1 MFKAR
6 ICGWIGLLPLFM
18 LSLPVQAELR
28 CVANTVDIE
37 PFFSAATAEDKQQ
50 VEQAINSSVNL
61 VPFGLSAS
69 DWKVHRG
76 DLVVEGNI
84 ESNQKL
90 IVLGN
95 LTVKGNISTFS
106 LSNPWVILG
115 NVTATNIVTDS
126 PLLITGSINASGLV
140 FIDSYYDNPS
150 SIKGSINAR
159 GIFINDIIAPVVAS
173 STNSEFMVRASDK
186 NDTENVKKALM
197 IINPDAYYWGLINDE
212 DALKEIFKRSNIRMA
227 GNVCN
232 QMKKEALFRPKPS
245 PELVQELQMLD
256 EGNVAAFEGRDIATF
271 DLAIMRTLPRLK
283 GISANLRKQLINSN
297 DEQTIESMAR
307 YMPDNE
313 ILELT
318 DQQLGYQPVVLGLL
332 DREPLSVEIMTRMS
346 RLPDGVGPLNLALRE
361 NLPLDIVM
369 TLAKRDWD
377 MIIQELYK
385 DAWLLP
391 ESIIDGYIRS
401 DDSSIRQVGAG
412 GQLTYN
418 QAMQLANDSSNNVV
432 TSLAFK
438 LAEMKHH
445 GQLLRMTPQESDKVA
460 AYLYQKFENDDD
472 LIRVLFLALPDNLQF
487 NFVKRMEK
495 KSPAYFCCRDMQ
507 VIHSDAALQRLLT
520 RFNDPEGWSNL
531 AKNQYLSTSMKQK
544 IWQRALSHRK
554 NNPKA
559 DSAAYETSADMIL
572 SELISHGEVDDQML
586 LNATALIRLEDWDFL
601 ESALVSWDNLP
612 AVVLKELQQNTPRND
627 IWAKFFLR
635 QENSSRAQVDEALRV
650 YYALDPDALAQLD
663 VLAKQ
668 PDRIWWSTL
677 AKSNLTFFKFGAL
690 NNRHTPPAVLAAEI
704 DPEWWIVAMNN
715 PRFPVDVLKA
725 RLKRD
730 PLLALWHRL
739 RGLFFINSYVKGR
752 YLTHDRQ
759 RVASFNNDP
768 LITRAI
774 AVNILLDLYK
784 TSERIIRDAAA
795 ITLPTQLLISGDD
808 YVVHRQPQI
817 DFYQRLR
824 SPLKELHLLPGF
836 YHDTLGEENRAQAFE
851 KMQSFISRLY
861 ANKSQKFDYQHE
873 DRTGPSADRWR
884 LLSGGPVPLSPVDL
898 AYRFM
903 RKAMKLF
910 GAHSAGLHLG
920 MSTGFDSGS
929 SLDYVYQNQP
939 QGSNA
944 FGRLIDKIYLN
955 SVGWRGIR
963 QRKTHLQILIKQAVA
978 DLHAKG
984 LAVRVVDIA
993 AGHGRYVLNALAN
1006 EPAVSDILL
1015 RDYSELNVAQGQAM
1029 IAQRGMSGRVRFEQG
1044 DAFNPEEL
1052 SALTPRPTLAIVS
1065 GLYELFP
1072 ENEQVKNSLAGLAN
1086 AIEPGGILIYTGQPW
1101 HPQLEMIAGVLTS
1114 HKDGKPWVMRVRS
1127 QGEMDSLV
1135 RDAGFDKCTQR
1146 IDEWGIFT
1154 VSMAVRR
1161 DN

>member
-28 CVANTVDIE
+28 CVANAVDIE
-37 PFFSAATAEDKQQ
+37 QFFSAATAEDKQQ

-69 DWKVHRG
+69 NWKVHRG

-115 NVTATNIVTDS
+115 NVTATNIVADS

-150 SIKGSINAR
+150 TIKGSVNAR

-186 NDTENVKKALM
+186 HDTENVKKALM
-197 IINPDAYYWGLINDE
+197 IINPDAYHWGLINDE

-445 GQLLRMTPQESDKVA
+445 GQLLRMTAQESDKVA
-460 AYLYQKFENDDD
+460 VYLYQKFENDDD

-507 VIHSDAALQRLLT
+507 IIHSDAALQRLLT

-531 AKNQYLSTSMKQK
+531 AKNQYLSTAMKQK

-572 SELISHGEVDDQML
+572 SELISYGEVDDQML
-586 LNATALIRLEDWDFL
+586 LNATSLIRSEDWDFL
-601 ESALVSWDNLP
+601 ESALISWDNLP

-730 PLLALWHRL
+730 PLLALEL
-739 RGLFFINSYVKGR
+739 VNPELDLV
-752 YLTHDRQ
+752 RQ
-759 RVASFNNDP
+759 LALNGK
-768 LITRAI
+768 TRAI
-774 AVNILLDLYK
+774 R
-784 TSERIIRDAAA
+784 E
-795 ITLPTQLLISGDD
+795 
-808 YVVHRQPQI
+808 
-817 DFYQRLR
+817 
-824 SPLKELHLLPGF
+824 
-836 YHDTLGEENRAQAFE
+836 QA
-851 KMQSFISRLY
+851 
-861 ANKSQKFDYQHE
+861 
-873 DRTGPSADRWR
+873 
-884 LLSGGPVPLSPVDL
+884 
-898 AYRFM
+898 M
-903 RKAMKLF
+903 RK
-910 GAHSAGLHLG
+910 
-920 MSTGFDSGS
+920 
-929 SLDYVYQNQP
+929 LD
-939 QGSNA
+939 
-944 FGRLIDKIYLN
+944 
-955 SVGWRGIR
+955 
-963 QRKTHLQILIKQAVA
+963 
-978 DLHAKG
+978 
-984 LAVRVVDIA
+984 
-993 AGHGRYVLNALAN
+993 
-1006 EPAVSDILL
+1006 
-1015 RDYSELNVAQGQAM
+1015 EL
-1029 IAQRGMSGRVRFEQG
+1029 
-1044 DAFNPEEL
+1044 
-1052 SALTPRPTLAIVS
+1052 
-1065 GLYELFP
+1065 Y
-1072 ENEQVKNSLAGLAN
+1072 
-1086 AIEPGGILIYTGQPW
+1086 
-1101 HPQLEMIAGVLTS
+1101 
-1114 HKDGKPWVMRVRS
+1114 
-1127 QGEMDSLV
+1127 
-1135 RDAGFDKCTQR
+1135 
-1146 IDEWGIFT
+1146 
-1154 VSMAVRR
+1154 
-1161 DN
+1161 

>member
-6 ICGWIGLLPLFM
+6 ICGWIGLLPLFI

-28 CVANTVDIE
+28 CVANAVDIE

-61 VPFGLSAS
+61 VPVGLSAP

-76 DLVVEGNI
+76 NLVVEGNI
-84 ESNQKL
+84 ESNEKL

-95 LTVKGNISTFS
+95 LTVKGN
-106 LSNPWVILG
+106 
-115 NVTATNIVTDS
+115 
-126 PLLITGSINASGLV
+126 
-140 FIDSYYDNPS
+140 
-150 SIKGSINAR
+150 NAR
-159 GIFINDIIAPVVAS
+159 GIFINDIIAPVVVS
-173 STNSEFMVRASDK
+173 STNSEFMVRAGDK
-186 NDTENVKKALM
+186 NDTENVKKALT

-332 DREPLSVEIMTRMS
+332 KREPLSVEIMTRIS
-346 RLPDGVGPLNLALRE
+346 RLPDGAGPLNLALRE

-369 TLAKRDWD
+369 TLAKRDWV
-377 MIIQELYK
+377 IQGLYK

-401 DDSSIRQVGAG
+401 NDSSIRQVGAG

-418 QAMQLANDSSNNVV
+418 QAMQLAKDSSKNVV
-432 TSLAFK
+432 TNLAFK

-445 GQLLRMTPQESDKVA
+445 GQLLRMTPQESDKIAV
-460 AYLYQKFENDDD
+460 YLYQKFENDDD
-472 LIRVLFLALPDNLQF
+472 LIGALFLALPDNLQF

-507 VIHSDAALQRLLT
+507 IIHSDAALQRLLT
-520 RFNDPEGWSNL
+520 RFNDPAGWSNL
-531 AKNQYLSTSMKQK
+531 AKNQYLSTAMKQK
-544 IWQRALSHRK
+544 IWHRALSHRK

-586 LNATALIRLEDWDFL
+586 LNATSLIRSEGWDFL

-612 AVVLKELQQNTPRND
+612 AVVLKELQQNMPRND

-635 QENSSRAQVDEALRV
+635 QENSSRAQVNEALRV
-650 YYALDPDALAQLD
+650 YYALDSDALAQLD
-663 VLAKQ
+663 KLAKQ

-690 NNRHTPPAVLAAEI
+690 NNRHTPSAALAAEI
-704 DPEWWIVAMNN
+704 DPEWWIMAMND

-730 PLLALWHRL
+730 PLLALEL
-739 RGLFFINSYVKGR
+739 VNPELDLV
-752 YLTHDRQ
+752 RQ
-759 RVASFNNDP
+759 LALNGK
-768 LITRAI
+768 TRAI
-774 AVNILLDLYK
+774 R
-784 TSERIIRDAAA
+784 E
-795 ITLPTQLLISGDD
+795 
-808 YVVHRQPQI
+808 
-817 DFYQRLR
+817 
-824 SPLKELHLLPGF
+824 
-836 YHDTLGEENRAQAFE
+836 QA
-851 KMQSFISRLY
+851 
-861 ANKSQKFDYQHE
+861 
-873 DRTGPSADRWR
+873 
-884 LLSGGPVPLSPVDL
+884 
-898 AYRFM
+898 M
-903 RKAMKLF
+903 RK
-910 GAHSAGLHLG
+910 
-920 MSTGFDSGS
+920 
-929 SLDYVYQNQP
+929 
-939 QGSNA
+939 
-944 FGRLIDKIYLN
+944 LN
-955 SVGWRGIR
+955 
-963 QRKTHLQILIKQAVA
+963 
-978 DLHAKG
+978 
-984 LAVRVVDIA
+984 
-993 AGHGRYVLNALAN
+993 
-1006 EPAVSDILL
+1006 
-1015 RDYSELNVAQGQAM
+1015 EL
-1029 IAQRGMSGRVRFEQG
+1029 
-1044 DAFNPEEL
+1044 
-1052 SALTPRPTLAIVS
+1052 
-1065 GLYELFP
+1065 Y
-1072 ENEQVKNSLAGLAN
+1072 
-1086 AIEPGGILIYTGQPW
+1086 
-1101 HPQLEMIAGVLTS
+1101 
-1114 HKDGKPWVMRVRS
+1114 
-1127 QGEMDSLV
+1127 
-1135 RDAGFDKCTQR
+1135 
-1146 IDEWGIFT
+1146 
-1154 VSMAVRR
+1154 
-1161 DN
+1161 

>member
-6 ICGWIGLLPLFM
+6 ICGWIGLLPLFI

-28 CVANTVDIE
+28 CVANAVDIE

-61 VPFGLSAS
+61 VPVGLSAP

-76 DLVVEGNI
+76 NLVVEGNI
-84 ESNQKL
+84 ESNEKL

-95 LTVKGNISTFS
+95 LTVKGN
-106 LSNPWVILG
+106 
-115 NVTATNIVTDS
+115 
-126 PLLITGSINASGLV
+126 
-140 FIDSYYDNPS
+140 
-150 SIKGSINAR
+150 NAR
-159 GIFINDIIAPVVAS
+159 GIFINDIIAPVVVS
-173 STNSEFMVRASDK
+173 STNSEFMVRAGDK
-186 NDTENVKKALM
+186 NDTENVKKALT

-332 DREPLSVEIMTRMS
+332 NREPLSVEIMTRIS
-346 RLPDGVGPLNLALRE
+346 RLPDGAGPLNLALRE

-369 TLAKRDWD
+369 TLAKRDWV
-377 MIIQELYK
+377 IQGLYK

-401 DDSSIRQVGAG
+401 NDSSIRQVGAG

-418 QAMQLANDSSNNVV
+418 QAMQLAKDSSNNVV

-445 GQLLRMTPQESDKVA
+445 GQLLRMTPQESDKIAV
-460 AYLYQKFENDDD
+460 YLYQKFENDDD
-472 LIRVLFLALPDNLQF
+472 LIGALFLALPDNLQF

-507 VIHSDAALQRLLT
+507 IIHSDAALQRLLT
-520 RFNDPEGWSNL
+520 RFNDPAGWSNL
-531 AKNQYLSTSMKQK
+531 AKNQYLSTAMKQK
-544 IWQRALSHRK
+544 IWHRALSHRK

-586 LNATALIRLEDWDFL
+586 LNATSLIRSEGWDFL

-612 AVVLKELQQNTPRND
+612 AVVLKELQQNMPRND

-635 QENSSRAQVDEALRV
+635 QENSSRAQVNEALRV
-650 YYALDPDALAQLD
+650 YYALDSDALAQLD
-663 VLAKQ
+663 KLAKQ

-690 NNRHTPPAVLAAEI
+690 NNRHTPSAALAAEI
-704 DPEWWIVAMNN
+704 DPEWWIMAMND

-730 PLLALWHRL
+730 PLLALEL
-739 RGLFFINSYVKGR
+739 VNPELDLV
-752 YLTHDRQ
+752 RQ
-759 RVASFNNDP
+759 LALNGK
-768 LITRAI
+768 TRAI
-774 AVNILLDLYK
+774 R
-784 TSERIIRDAAA
+784 E
-795 ITLPTQLLISGDD
+795 
-808 YVVHRQPQI
+808 
-817 DFYQRLR
+817 
-824 SPLKELHLLPGF
+824 
-836 YHDTLGEENRAQAFE
+836 QA
-851 KMQSFISRLY
+851 
-861 ANKSQKFDYQHE
+861 
-873 DRTGPSADRWR
+873 
-884 LLSGGPVPLSPVDL
+884 
-898 AYRFM
+898 M
-903 RKAMKLF
+903 RK
-910 GAHSAGLHLG
+910 
-920 MSTGFDSGS
+920 
-929 SLDYVYQNQP
+929 LD
-939 QGSNA
+939 
-944 FGRLIDKIYLN
+944 
-955 SVGWRGIR
+955 
-963 QRKTHLQILIKQAVA
+963 
-978 DLHAKG
+978 
-984 LAVRVVDIA
+984 
-993 AGHGRYVLNALAN
+993 
-1006 EPAVSDILL
+1006 
-1015 RDYSELNVAQGQAM
+1015 EL
-1029 IAQRGMSGRVRFEQG
+1029 
-1044 DAFNPEEL
+1044 
-1052 SALTPRPTLAIVS
+1052 
-1065 GLYELFP
+1065 Y
-1072 ENEQVKNSLAGLAN
+1072 
-1086 AIEPGGILIYTGQPW
+1086 
-1101 HPQLEMIAGVLTS
+1101 
-1114 HKDGKPWVMRVRS
+1114 
-1127 QGEMDSLV
+1127 
-1135 RDAGFDKCTQR
+1135 
-1146 IDEWGIFT
+1146 
-1154 VSMAVRR
+1154 
-1161 DN
+1161 

>member
-6 ICGWIGLLPLFM
+6 ICGWIGLLPLFI

-28 CVANTVDIE
+28 CVANAVDIE

-61 VPFGLSAS
+61 VPVGLSAP

-76 DLVVEGNI
+76 NLVVEGNI
-84 ESNQKL
+84 ESNEKL

-95 LTVKGNISTFS
+95 LTVKGN
-106 LSNPWVILG
+106 
-115 NVTATNIVTDS
+115 
-126 PLLITGSINASGLV
+126 
-140 FIDSYYDNPS
+140 
-150 SIKGSINAR
+150 NAR
-159 GIFINDIIAPVVAS
+159 GIFINDIIAPVVVS
-173 STNSEFMVRASDK
+173 STNSEFMVRAGDK
-186 NDTENVKKALM
+186 NDTENVKKALT

-332 DREPLSVEIMTRMS
+332 NREPLSVEIMTRIS
-346 RLPDGVGPLNLALRE
+346 RLPDGAGPLNLALRE

-369 TLAKRDWD
+369 TLAKRDWV
-377 MIIQELYK
+377 IQGLYK

-401 DDSSIRQVGAG
+401 NDSSIRQVGAG

-418 QAMQLANDSSNNVV
+418 QAMQLAKDSSKNVV
-432 TSLAFK
+432 TNLAFK

-445 GQLLRMTPQESDKVA
+445 GQLLRMTPQESDKIAV
-460 AYLYQKFENDDD
+460 YLYQKFENDDD
-472 LIRVLFLALPDNLQF
+472 LIGALFLALPDNLQF

-507 VIHSDAALQRLLT
+507 IIHSDAALQRLLT
-520 RFNDPEGWSNL
+520 RFNDPAGWSNL
-531 AKNQYLSTSMKQK
+531 AKNQYLSTAMKQK
-544 IWQRALSHRK
+544 IWHRALSHRK

-586 LNATALIRLEDWDFL
+586 LNATSLIRSEGWDFL

-612 AVVLKELQQNTPRND
+612 AVVLKELQQNMPRND

-635 QENSSRAQVDEALRV
+635 QENSSRAQVNEALRV
-650 YYALDPDALAQLD
+650 YYALDSDALAQLD
-663 VLAKQ
+663 KLAKQ

-690 NNRHTPPAVLAAEI
+690 NNRHTPSAALAAEI
-704 DPEWWIVAMNN
+704 DPEWWIMAMND

-730 PLLALWHRL
+730 PLLELELVNPELDLVRQLALN
-739 RGLFFINSYVKGR
+739 GK
-752 YLTHDRQ
+752 
-759 RVASFNNDP
+759 
-768 LITRAI
+768 TRAI
-774 AVNILLDLYK
+774 R
-784 TSERIIRDAAA
+784 E
-795 ITLPTQLLISGDD
+795 
-808 YVVHRQPQI
+808 
-817 DFYQRLR
+817 
-824 SPLKELHLLPGF
+824 
-836 YHDTLGEENRAQAFE
+836 QA
-851 KMQSFISRLY
+851 
-861 ANKSQKFDYQHE
+861 
-873 DRTGPSADRWR
+873 
-884 LLSGGPVPLSPVDL
+884 
-898 AYRFM
+898 M
-903 RKAMKLF
+903 RK
-910 GAHSAGLHLG
+910 
-920 MSTGFDSGS
+920 
-929 SLDYVYQNQP
+929 
-939 QGSNA
+939 
-944 FGRLIDKIYLN
+944 LN
-955 SVGWRGIR
+955 
-963 QRKTHLQILIKQAVA
+963 
-978 DLHAKG
+978 
-984 LAVRVVDIA
+984 
-993 AGHGRYVLNALAN
+993 
-1006 EPAVSDILL
+1006 
-1015 RDYSELNVAQGQAM
+1015 EL
-1029 IAQRGMSGRVRFEQG
+1029 
-1044 DAFNPEEL
+1044 
-1052 SALTPRPTLAIVS
+1052 
-1065 GLYELFP
+1065 Y
-1072 ENEQVKNSLAGLAN
+1072 
-1086 AIEPGGILIYTGQPW
+1086 
-1101 HPQLEMIAGVLTS
+1101 
-1114 HKDGKPWVMRVRS
+1114 
-1127 QGEMDSLV
+1127 
-1135 RDAGFDKCTQR
+1135 
-1146 IDEWGIFT
+1146 
-1154 VSMAVRR
+1154 
-1161 DN
+1161 

>member
-150 SIKGSINAR
+150 TIKGSINAR

-271 DLAIMRTLPRLK
+271 DLAIIRTLPRLK

-307 YMPDNE
+307 YMPDNEILELTDQQLGYQPVVLGLLDREPLSVEIMTRMSRLPDGVGPLNLALRENLPLDIVMTLAKRDWDMIIQELYKDAWLLPESIIDGYIRSDDSSIRQVGAGGQLTYNQAMQLANDSSNYMPDNE

-559 DSAAYETSADMIL
+559 DSAAYKTSADMIL

-730 PLLALWHRL
+730 PLLALEL
-739 RGLFFINSYVKGR
+739 VNPELDLV
-752 YLTHDRQ
+752 RQ
-759 RVASFNNDP
+759 LALNGK
-768 LITRAI
+768 TRAI
-774 AVNILLDLYK
+774 R
-784 TSERIIRDAAA
+784 E
-795 ITLPTQLLISGDD
+795 
-808 YVVHRQPQI
+808 
-817 DFYQRLR
+817 
-824 SPLKELHLLPGF
+824 
-836 YHDTLGEENRAQAFE
+836 QA
-851 KMQSFISRLY
+851 
-861 ANKSQKFDYQHE
+861 
-873 DRTGPSADRWR
+873 
-884 LLSGGPVPLSPVDL
+884 
-898 AYRFM
+898 M
-903 RKAMKLF
+903 RK
-910 GAHSAGLHLG
+910 
-920 MSTGFDSGS
+920 
-929 SLDYVYQNQP
+929 LD
-939 QGSNA
+939 
-944 FGRLIDKIYLN
+944 
-955 SVGWRGIR
+955 
-963 QRKTHLQILIKQAVA
+963 
-978 DLHAKG
+978 
-984 LAVRVVDIA
+984 
-993 AGHGRYVLNALAN
+993 
-1006 EPAVSDILL
+1006 
-1015 RDYSELNVAQGQAM
+1015 EL
-1029 IAQRGMSGRVRFEQG
+1029 
-1044 DAFNPEEL
+1044 
-1052 SALTPRPTLAIVS
+1052 
-1065 GLYELFP
+1065 Y
-1072 ENEQVKNSLAGLAN
+1072 
-1086 AIEPGGILIYTGQPW
+1086 
-1101 HPQLEMIAGVLTS
+1101 
-1114 HKDGKPWVMRVRS
+1114 
-1127 QGEMDSLV
+1127 
-1135 RDAGFDKCTQR
+1135 
-1146 IDEWGIFT
+1146 
-1154 VSMAVRR
+1154 
-1161 DN
+1161 

>member
-6 ICGWIGLLPLFM
+6 ICGWIGLLPLFI

-28 CVANTVDIE
+28 CVANAVDIE

-61 VPFGLSAS
+61 VPVGLSAP

-76 DLVVEGNI
+76 NLVVEGNI
-84 ESNQKL
+84 ESNEKL

-95 LTVKGNISTFS
+95 LTVKGN
-106 LSNPWVILG
+106 
-115 NVTATNIVTDS
+115 
-126 PLLITGSINASGLV
+126 
-140 FIDSYYDNPS
+140 
-150 SIKGSINAR
+150 NAR
-159 GIFINDIIAPVVAS
+159 GIFINDIIAPVVVS
-173 STNSEFMVRASDK
+173 STNSEFMVRVGDK
-186 NDTENVKKALM
+186 NDTENVKKALT

-332 DREPLSVEIMTRMS
+332 NREPLSVEIMTRIS
-346 RLPDGVGPLNLALRE
+346 RLPDGAGPLNLALRE

-369 TLAKRDWD
+369 TLAKRDWV
-377 MIIQELYK
+377 IQGLYK

-401 DDSSIRQVGAG
+401 NDSSIRQVGAG

-418 QAMQLANDSSNNVV
+418 QAMQLAKDSSKNVV
-432 TSLAFK
+432 TNLAFK

-445 GQLLRMTPQESDKVA
+445 GQLLRMTPQESDKIAV
-460 AYLYQKFENDDD
+460 YLYQKFENDDD
-472 LIRVLFLALPDNLQF
+472 LIGALFLALPDNLQF

-507 VIHSDAALQRLLT
+507 IIHSDAALQRLLT
-520 RFNDPEGWSNL
+520 RFNDPAGWSNL
-531 AKNQYLSTSMKQK
+531 AKNQYLSTAMKQK
-544 IWQRALSHRK
+544 IWHRALSHRK

-586 LNATALIRLEDWDFL
+586 LNATSLIRSEGWDFL

-612 AVVLKELQQNTPRND
+612 AVVLKELQQNMPRND

-635 QENSSRAQVDEALRV
+635 QENSSRAQVNEALRV
-650 YYALDPDALAQLD
+650 YYALDSDALAQLD
-663 VLAKQ
+663 KLAKQ

-690 NNRHTPPAVLAAEI
+690 NNRHTPSAALAAEI
-704 DPEWWIVAMNN
+704 DPEWWIMAMND

-730 PLLALWHRL
+730 PLLALEL
-739 RGLFFINSYVKGR
+739 VNPELDLV
-752 YLTHDRQ
+752 RQ
-759 RVASFNNDP
+759 LALNGK
-768 LITRAI
+768 TRAI
-774 AVNILLDLYK
+774 R
-784 TSERIIRDAAA
+784 E
-795 ITLPTQLLISGDD
+795 
-808 YVVHRQPQI
+808 
-817 DFYQRLR
+817 
-824 SPLKELHLLPGF
+824 
-836 YHDTLGEENRAQAFE
+836 QA
-851 KMQSFISRLY
+851 
-861 ANKSQKFDYQHE
+861 
-873 DRTGPSADRWR
+873 
-884 LLSGGPVPLSPVDL
+884 
-898 AYRFM
+898 M
-903 RKAMKLF
+903 RK
-910 GAHSAGLHLG
+910 
-920 MSTGFDSGS
+920 
-929 SLDYVYQNQP
+929 
-939 QGSNA
+939 
-944 FGRLIDKIYLN
+944 LN
-955 SVGWRGIR
+955 
-963 QRKTHLQILIKQAVA
+963 
-978 DLHAKG
+978 
-984 LAVRVVDIA
+984 
-993 AGHGRYVLNALAN
+993 
-1006 EPAVSDILL
+1006 
-1015 RDYSELNVAQGQAM
+1015 EL
-1029 IAQRGMSGRVRFEQG
+1029 
-1044 DAFNPEEL
+1044 
-1052 SALTPRPTLAIVS
+1052 
-1065 GLYELFP
+1065 Y
-1072 ENEQVKNSLAGLAN
+1072 
-1086 AIEPGGILIYTGQPW
+1086 
-1101 HPQLEMIAGVLTS
+1101 
-1114 HKDGKPWVMRVRS
+1114 
-1127 QGEMDSLV
+1127 
-1135 RDAGFDKCTQR
+1135 
-1146 IDEWGIFT
+1146 
-1154 VSMAVRR
+1154 
-1161 DN
+1161 

>member
-1 MFKAR
+1 MFKPR
-6 ICGWIGLLPLFM
+6 ICSWIGLLPLFM

-28 CVANTVDIE
+28 CVANAVDIE

-150 SIKGSINAR
+150 TIKGSINAR

-346 RLPDGVGPLNLALRE
+346 HLPDGVGPLNLALRE

-432 TSLAFK
+432 TSLTFK

-730 PLLALWHRL
+730 PLLALEL
-739 RGLFFINSYVKGR
+739 VNPELDLV
-752 YLTHDRQ
+752 RQ
-759 RVASFNNDP
+759 LALNGK
-768 LITRAI
+768 TRAI
-774 AVNILLDLYK
+774 R
-784 TSERIIRDAAA
+784 E
-795 ITLPTQLLISGDD
+795 
-808 YVVHRQPQI
+808 
-817 DFYQRLR
+817 
-824 SPLKELHLLPGF
+824 
-836 YHDTLGEENRAQAFE
+836 QA
-851 KMQSFISRLY
+851 
-861 ANKSQKFDYQHE
+861 
-873 DRTGPSADRWR
+873 
-884 LLSGGPVPLSPVDL
+884 
-898 AYRFM
+898 M
-903 RKAMKLF
+903 RK
-910 GAHSAGLHLG
+910 
-920 MSTGFDSGS
+920 
-929 SLDYVYQNQP
+929 LD
-939 QGSNA
+939 
-944 FGRLIDKIYLN
+944 
-955 SVGWRGIR
+955 
-963 QRKTHLQILIKQAVA
+963 
-978 DLHAKG
+978 
-984 LAVRVVDIA
+984 
-993 AGHGRYVLNALAN
+993 
-1006 EPAVSDILL
+1006 
-1015 RDYSELNVAQGQAM
+1015 EL
-1029 IAQRGMSGRVRFEQG
+1029 
-1044 DAFNPEEL
+1044 
-1052 SALTPRPTLAIVS
+1052 
-1065 GLYELFP
+1065 Y
-1072 ENEQVKNSLAGLAN
+1072 
-1086 AIEPGGILIYTGQPW
+1086 
-1101 HPQLEMIAGVLTS
+1101 
-1114 HKDGKPWVMRVRS
+1114 
-1127 QGEMDSLV
+1127 
-1135 RDAGFDKCTQR
+1135 
-1146 IDEWGIFT
+1146 
-1154 VSMAVRR
+1154 
-1161 DN
+1161 